1 MDSYK
6 EAKEK
11 LLKAEDYRS
20 FTMRSRYLPGM
31 MDKEAAHFEE
41 IQNTYKEEGF
51 NHLSVVELCRTFIK
65 VETLKLSLI
74 QSTHGIFTDG
84 DTPHYP
90 MEHEVLD
97 KFTLSKN
104 EIDFYELQLPEE
116 LETINIEVRNKI
128 KEFTRGMEPFL
139 QLIEKNTGDFNE
151 TFKTVIE
158 VLVNDNPH
166 ILSKVYDS
174 TYYETVFNYNIDN
187 AFEKAWKDQLV
198 QKPLVSYYAAFTL
211 AQYDSM
217 FKQQLT

>member
-1 MDSYK
+1 MESYK
-6 EAKEK
+6 KTKEK

-20 FTMRSRYLPGM
+20 FTMRSRHLPEM
-31 MDKEAAHFEE
+31 LDKESARFEE
-41 IQNTYKEEGF
+41 IQKTYKEEGF

-65 VETLKLSLI
+65 VELLKLSLI
-74 QSTHGIFTDG
+74 QSTHGIFTEG

-97 KFTLSKN
+97 DFTLNKN
-104 EIDFYELQLPEE
+104 EIDFYELQLPET
-116 LETINIEVRNKI
+116 LERINIEARNKI
-128 KEFTRGMEPFL
+128 IEFTKSMEPFL

-151 TFKTVIE
+151 TFKTVVG

-166 ILSKVYDS
+166 ILSKIYNP
-174 TYYETVFNYNIDN
+174 TYYETVLNYNIDN
-187 AFEKAWKDQLV
+187 AFEKVWKDQLI

-211 AQYDSM
+211 AHYDDM

>member
-1 MDSYK
+1 MDSYE

-20 FTMRSRYLPGM
+20 FTMRSRYLPVM
-31 MDKEAAHFEE
+31 MDKEATHFEE

-116 LETINIEVRNKI
+116 LEAINIEVRNKI

-174 TYYETVFNYNIDN
+174 TYYETVLNYNIDN